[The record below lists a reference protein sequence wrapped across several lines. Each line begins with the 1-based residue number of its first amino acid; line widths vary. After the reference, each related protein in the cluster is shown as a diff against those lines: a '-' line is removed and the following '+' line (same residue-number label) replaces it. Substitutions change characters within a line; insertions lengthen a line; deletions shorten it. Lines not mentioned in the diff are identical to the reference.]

1 MITFQKFPATTSHRV
16 RKSRWLALCLV
27 MASMFLSDAISASTP
42 RLNIILPRG
51 GQRGTELTLR
61 FAGERI
67 GDSQQVLL
75 YDTGIEILGI
85 SKVDDNQVDVK
96 VQIAAD
102 CRLGEHVLQL
112 RTPRGFS
119 DYRSFYVGQW
129 SAVDEVEPNQSIDA
143 AQAIEMNRT
152 VHGTVTNE
160 DVDYF
165 AVAAKAGQRISVEI
179 EAIRLGAMF
188 DPFVAIV
195 NAERFELAVCDDTP
209 LFKQDAFVSI
219 LAPADGTYYVLVR
232 ESAYGGNESCRYR
245 LHVGD
250 FARPTAVYPAGG
262 APGSTVE
269 LKFLGDPSGPL
280 ARQVQLPAA
289 FGFREGLFCED
300 GSTLSPSALPFRL
313 NDLPNHLE
321 IEPNDTW
328 TTEPILSLP
337 AAINGVVQIPGDVD
351 FYLFQA
357 SKGQVWEFECFA
369 KRLGSGLDPVMNI
382 YKASDKS
389 HLVGND
395 DSRGSDPYIRWTAPE
410 DGQYYVRI
418 TDHLSRGREDF
429 VYRLEVFA
437 AQAGLAISIPRV
449 DRYSQLQQTIPIP
462 AGNRFATL
470 INASREN
477 FGGSLELLVDQLPP
491 GIRLVAQPM
500 PAGLSSMP
508 VVFEA
513 DANLEPAG
521 QLIDFRARWAE
532 ENQTLTGGFQNL
544 SDFALGEPNNALYY
558 GCTVDRLAIGIT
570 KPAPYRIDLIQ
581 PTAPLA
587 KDGALDLKVVVSR
600 DAGYQGPINLQF
612 PFRSPGVGTTY
623 QITLP
628 AEQNEI
634 VYTINAAGNAQ
645 VGKWPMYVIGNG
657 AVEGGPLW
665 VSSTLCELE
674 VVDPF
679 VKIDAKRSA
688 CEQGQVGKVLCQLEH
703 VTSFEG
709 TATVEL
715 LGLPP
720 NVTAEPRSFTKET
733 TEVIFDLATND
744 QSPLGNH
751 KSLFCQ
757 VKIPYQGG
765 EIRYVTGRT
774 EFQISKPTPVVV
786 AAPPPAAAPAATA
799 EPAPPPAP
807 PPAVPLTRLQQLRQ
821 KAQQAKQG
829 ETSGGNQ

>member
-1 MITFQKFPATTSHRV
+1 MNKIWQNRLQQIKICV
-16 RKSRWLALCLV
+16 LVLGILASVDSL
-27 MASMFLSDAISASTP
+27 IASTP
-42 RLNIILPRG
+42 RLNVILPRG

-67 GDSQQVLL
+67 GEAQQVLL
-75 YDTGIEILGI
+75 YDSGINILGI
-85 SKVDDNQVDVK
+85 TKVDDNQVDVQ
-96 VQIAAD
+96 VQIASD
-102 CRLGEHVLQL
+102 CRLGEHILQL

-129 SAVDEVEPNQSIDA
+129 GTVDEVEPNQTIDA
-143 AQAIEMNRT
+143 PQTIEWNRT
-152 VHGTVTNE
+152 VHGTVTGE
-160 DVDYF
+160 DVDYY
-165 AVAAKAGQRISVEI
+165 AIAAKAGQRISVEI

-188 DPFVAIV
+188 DPFIAIV

-219 LAPADGTYYVLVR
+219 VAPSDGTYYVLVR
-232 ESAYGGNESCRYR
+232 ESAYGGSGDCRYR

-250 FARPTAVYPAGG
+250 FARPTAVYPSGG
-262 APGSTVE
+262 PPGTAID
-269 LKFLGDPSGPL
+269 LQFLGDPVGPL
-280 ARQVQLPAA
+280 TTQVNLPAA
-289 FGFREGLFCED
+289 FGFRGGIFYSD
-300 GSTLSPSALPFRL
+300 ATATTPSPFPFRL
-313 NDLPNHLE
+313 NDLANHLE
-321 IEPNDTW
+321 IEPNDSW
-328 TTEPILSLP
+328 TTEPIVALP
-337 AAINGVVQIPGDVD
+337 AALNGVIQAPGDVD
-351 FYLFQA
+351 FFQFQA
-357 SKGQVWEFECFA
+357 TKGQVWELECYA
-369 KRLGSGLDPVMNI
+369 KRIGSGLDPVMNV

-395 DSRGSDPYIRWTAPE
+395 DSRGNDPYIRFTVPE

-418 TDHLSRGREDF
+418 TDHLSRGQTDF
-429 VYRLEVFA
+429 VYRLEVSA

-449 DRYSQLQQTIPIP
+449 DRYSQLQQTIPVP

-477 FGGSLELLVDQLPP
+477 FGGPLELLLDQLPP
-491 GIRLVAQPM
+491 GIRLTAQPM
-500 PAGLSSMP
+500 PANLGSMP

-513 DANLEPAG
+513 DADAAPAG
-521 QLIDFRARWAE
+521 QLVDFRARWAA
-532 ENQTLTGGFQNL
+532 ENQTLTGGFENL
-544 SDFALGEPNNALYY
+544 ADFALGEPNNALYY
-558 GCTVDRLAIGIT
+558 GCGVDRLAIGIT
-570 KPAPYRIDLIQ
+570 KPAPYRIELIP

-587 KDGALDLKVVVSR
+587 KDGSLDLKVVVSR
-600 DAGYQGPINLQF
+600 DADYQGPINLQF

-628 AEQNEI
+628 AEQTEI
-634 VYTINAAGNAQ
+634 LYTINAAGNAQ
-645 VGKWPMYVIGNG
+645 NGKWPMYVIGNG

-665 VSSTLCELE
+665 VSSALSELE

-679 VKIDAKRSA
+679 VKFDAKRSA
-688 CEQGQVGKVLCQLEH
+688 CEQGQVGKVLCQLEQ

-709 TATVEL
+709 NATVEL

-720 NVTAEPRSFTKET
+720 NVTAEPRTFTKET
-733 TEVIFDLATND
+733 TEVVFDLITSD

-757 VKIPYQGG
+757 VKIPFQGG

-786 AAPPPAAAPAATA
+786 ATAPVPEAAAPAAQPA
-799 EPAPPPAP
+799 APPAAPPP
-807 PPAVPLTRLQQLRQ
+807 VPLTRLQQLRQ

-829 ETSGGNQ
+829 ETAGGNQ